1 MKILIDAD
9 GCPVVNITVNLGR
22 KYNINTI
29 IMCDTSHIIN
39 KVGVDTVVLS
49 KGSDSVD
56 FALVNKV
63 SKGDIVVTQDY
74 GLAAMVLSK
83 GGYPINQNGMIYS
96 NENIDQLLFTR
107 HLSKKIRNSGQ
118 RTKGPKKRTKDD
130 DIKDVEVVIVPF
142 NPETSHTV
150 IIKGKRADGSCKKAV
165 LEYMYLSSPTAEYEK
180 NLISLI
186 EKLIY

>member
-9 GCPVVNITVNLGR
+9 GCPVVDITINLGR
-22 KYNINTI
+22 KYNIKTI

-39 KVGVDTVVLS
+39 KVGIETIVLS
-49 KGSDSVD
+49 KGSDVVD

-63 SKGDIVVTQDY
+63 SKGDIIITQDY

-83 GGYPINQNGMIYS
+83 GGYPINQNGNVYS
-96 NENIDQLLFTR
+96 NKNIDQLLFTR
-107 HLSKKIRNSGQ
+107 HLSKKIRSSGQ

-130 DIKDVEVVIVPF
+130 DTKFKE
-142 NPETSHTV
+142 S
-150 IIKGKRADGSCKKAV
+150 
-165 LEYMYLSSPTAEYEK
+165 
-180 NLISLI
+180 LISLI

>member
-9 GCPVVNITVNLGR
+9 GCPVVDITVNLGR

-63 SKGDIVVTQDY
+63 
-74 GLAAMVLSK
+74 
-83 GGYPINQNGMIYS
+83 
-96 NENIDQLLFTR
+96 
-107 HLSKKIRNSGQ
+107 
-118 RTKGPKKRTKDD
+118 
-130 DIKDVEVVIVPF
+130 
-142 NPETSHTV
+142 
-150 IIKGKRADGSCKKAV
+150 
-165 LEYMYLSSPTAEYEK
+165 
-180 NLISLI
+180 ISL
-186 EKLIY
+186 

>member
-9 GCPVVNITVNLGR
+9 GCPVVDITVKIGID
-22 KYNINTI
+22 YNIPIT

-39 KVGVDTVVLS
+39 KTGVETIVLS

-63 SKGDIVVTQDY
+63 NKGDIIVTQDY

-83 GGYPINQNGMIYS
+83 GGYPINQNGMVYT

-107 HLSKKIRNSGQ
+107 HISKKIRNAGQ
-118 RTKGPKKRTKDD
+118 RTKGPRKRTKED
-130 DIKDVEVVIVPF
+130 DIKF
-142 NPETSHTV
+142 
-150 IIKGKRADGSCKKAV
+150 
-165 LEYMYLSSPTAEYEK
+165 K
-180 NLISLI
+180 NSLISLI
-186 EKLIY
+186 DKIRY

>member
-9 GCPVVNITVNLGR
+9 GCPVVDITVKIGID
-22 KYNINTI
+22 YNIPIT

-39 KVGVDTVVLS
+39 KTGVETIVLS

-63 SKGDIVVTQDY
+63 NKGDIIVTQDY

-83 GGYPINQNGMIYS
+83 GGYPINQNGMVYT

-107 HLSKKIRNSGQ
+107 HISKKIRNAGQ
-118 RTKGPKKRTKDD
+118 RTKGPRKRTKED
-130 DIKDVEVVIVPF
+130 DIKF
-142 NPETSHTV
+142 
-150 IIKGKRADGSCKKAV
+150 
-165 LEYMYLSSPTAEYEK
+165 K
-180 NLISLI
+180 NNL
-186 EKLIY
+186 

>member
-9 GCPVVNITVNLGR
+9 GCPVVDITVKIGID
-22 KYNINTI
+22 YNIPIT

-39 KVGVDTVVLS
+39 KTGVETIVLS

-63 SKGDIVVTQDY
+63 NKGDIIVTLDY

-83 GGYPINQNGMIYS
+83 GGYPINQNGMVYT

-107 HLSKKIRNSGQ
+107 HISKKIRNAGQ
-118 RTKGPKKRTKDD
+118 RTKGPRKRTKED
-130 DIKDVEVVIVPF
+130 DIKF
-142 NPETSHTV
+142 KN
-150 IIKGKRADGSCKKAV
+150 
-165 LEYMYLSSPTAEYEK
+165 

-186 EKLIY
+186 DKIRY

>member
-1 MKILIDAD
+1 MDCNSLISSSNLDVASSKVALILGLKLFYIVIKLYKRRLYENLNSAD
-9 GCPVVNITVNLGR
+9 GCPVVNTTVNLGR

-130 DIKDVEVVIVPF
+130 DIKF
-142 NPETSHTV
+142 
-150 IIKGKRADGSCKKAV
+150 
-165 LEYMYLSSPTAEYEK
+165 EK